1 MQGGEKARREEG
13 KSSVRA
19 CFPNL
24 AAQRAGAAPSGGSPG
39 RFASARDSSE
49 PGSLSGLGLP
59 RSLPATCSPPL
70 SLPASQPAGARA
82 PAPPPPCCRAPPP
95 PPASRKRVAPPRA
108 TRWGRPC
115 WGREDPC
122 SPAAVYLTA
131 AADASDPLWAH
142 PAPRNPRLGVVED
155 QETHEIASL
164 CEPPRG
170 LQKQILFG
178 FLCLCSSPLN

>member
-1 MQGGEKARREEG
+1 M
-13 KSSVRA
+13 
-19 CFPNL
+19 
-24 AAQRAGAAPSGGSPG
+24 
-39 RFASARDSSE
+39 
-49 PGSLSGLGLP
+49 
-59 RSLPATCSPPL
+59 
-70 SLPASQPAGARA
+70 
-82 PAPPPPCCRAPPP
+82 
-95 PPASRKRVAPPRA
+95 APPRA

-142 PAPRNPRLGVVED
+142 PAPRNPRLGVIED

-170 LQKQILFG
+170 LPKQILFG